1 MIIYKD
7 RERLMRTLRASAEER
22 LQQLEIEE
30 AARACT
36 DALLAADLP
45 LAQFYAQ
52 QYSLLKRSSWGS
64 DDF

>member
-1 MIIYKD
+1 MH
-7 RERLMRTLRASAEER
+7 E
-22 LQQLEIEE
+22 LEIAE

-52 QYSLLKRSSWGS
+52 QYSLLKRSPWTS